1 MIPGVFLV
9 IMAFGLFIAAVSTVM
24 QSAAFV
30 FSRRFVVRFGSPVE
44 LVIYSQLWM
53 GIMGAAAFAATI
65 CRTSIPW
72 SREFVATAAVF
83 VLAYNLV
90 FFFFFKAMSLIEA
103 SRLSSLTGLKVI
115 VVALLALLFFHERL
129 TPGRIAAVLLTAI
142 AAVGMN
148 FSGGRIGWAGASY
161 LFLSLLG
168 FATTDVTGA
177 HLVKLMPGAS
187 VTLEAICVMSL
198 CYCVL
203 GVLSGAVFVRKQFSQ
218 RLFFGAF
225 PYSVLWFSA
234 MMLLFS
240 SFGII
245 GVVFGTIIQAG
256 RGVISVLFGIALARC
271 CGDIEPK
278 VSARMWVRRAVMS
291 LVMLSAMALYSLSRP

>member
-1 MIPGVFLV
+1 
-9 IMAFGLFIAAVSTVM
+9 MAFGLFIAAVSTVM

-65 CRTSIPW
+65 CGTSIPW
-72 SREFVATAAVF
+72 SREFVLTAAIF

-129 TPGRIAAVLLTAI
+129 TSGRIAAVLLTAF

-148 FSGGRIGWAGASY
+148 FSGGRIGWSGAFY
-161 LFLSLLG
+161 LLLSLLG

-187 VTLEAICVMSL
+187 VTHEAICVMSL
-198 CYCVL
+198 CYFVL
-203 GVLSGAVFVRKQFSQ
+203 GALSGSVFARKKFSR
-218 RLFFGAF
+218 RLFVGAF
-225 PYSVLWFSA
+225 PYSALWFSA
-234 MMLLFS
+234 MMLLFA

-256 RGVISVLFGIALARC
+256 RGVISVLFGVALTRY
-271 CGDIEPK
+271 CGDIEPE
-278 VSARMWVRRAVMS
+278 APLRMWIRRGVMS
-291 LVMLSAMALYSLSRP
+291 LVMLGAMVWYSLS

>member
-1 MIPGVFLV
+1 MG
-9 IMAFGLFIAAVSTVM
+9 FGLFIAAVSTVM

-53 GIMGAAAFAATI
+53 GIMGAAAFVATI
-65 CRTSIPW
+65 GGTSIPRSW
-72 SREFVATAAVF
+72 EFAATAAVF

-90 FFFFFKAMSLIEA
+90 FFCFFKAMSLIEA

-115 VVALLALLFFHERL
+115 VVALLALVFFHERL
-129 TPGRIAAVLLTAI
+129 TPGRHMAVLLTAI

-148 FSGGRIGWAGASY
+148 FSGGRIGWRGAFY

-177 HLVKLMPGAS
+177 HLVKLMPGNS
-187 VTLEAICVMSL
+187 VTHEAICVMSL
-198 CYCVL
+198 CYIIL
-203 GVLSGAVFVRKQFSQ
+203 GVGSVGVFARKKFSR
-218 RLFFGAF
+218 RLFIGAL
-225 PYSVLWFSA
+225 PYSVLWYSA
-234 MMLLFS
+234 MMLLFA

-271 CGDIEPK
+271 CGDIEPE
-278 VSARMWVRRAVMS
+278 VPPRMWVRRTVMS
-291 LVMLSAMALYSLSRP
+291 LVMLGAMVWYSLSN

>member
-1 MIPGVFLV
+1 
-9 IMAFGLFIAAVSTVM
+9 MAFGLVIAAVSTVM

-30 FSRRFVVRFGSPVE
+30 FSRRFVIRFGSPVE

-53 GIMGAAAFAATI
+53 GIMGLAGFAATI
-65 CRTSIPW
+65 RGTSIPT
-72 SREFVATAAVF
+72 SREFIATAAVF
-83 VLAYNLV
+83 VIAYNLV

-129 TPGRIAAVLLTAI
+129 TPGRACAVLLTAF

-148 FSGGRIGWAGASY
+148 FSGGRIGWRGAFY

-177 HLVKLMPGAS
+177 HLVKLMPGNS
-187 VTLEAICVMSL
+187 VTHEAICVMSF
-198 CYCVL
+198 CYIIL
-203 GVLSGAVFVRKQFSQ
+203 GALAGAAFARRKFSR
-218 RLFFGAF
+218 RLFVGAL
-225 PYSVLWFSA
+225 PYAFLWFSA
-234 MMLLFS
+234 MMLLFAA
-240 SFGII
+240 FGII

-256 RGVISVLFGIALARC
+256 RGVISVLFGIALARY
-271 CGDIEPK
+271 CGDIEPE
-278 VSARMWVRRAVMS
+278 VPRRMWVRRSVMS
-291 LVMLSAMALYSLSRP
+291 LVMLGAIVLYSLSRP

>member
-1 MIPGVFLV
+1 
-9 IMAFGLFIAAVSTVM
+9 MAFGLFIAAVSTVM

-65 CRTSIPW
+65 CGTSIPM
-72 SREFVATAAVF
+72 SSEFAATAAVF

-90 FFFFFKAMSLIEA
+90 FLFFFKAMSLIEA
-103 SRLSSLTGLKVI
+103 SRLSSLTGLKVL
-115 VVALLALLFFHERL
+115 VVALLALVFFRERL
-129 TPGRIAAVLLTAI
+129 TPVRIAAGLLTAV

-148 FSGGRIGWAGASY
+148 FSGGRIGWRCAFY
-161 LFLSLLG
+161 LLLSLLG

-177 HLVKLMPGAS
+177 RLVKLMPGTS
-187 VTLEAICVMSL
+187 VTGEAICVMSL
-198 CYCVL
+198 CYSIL
-203 GVLSGAVFVRKQFSQ
+203 GAISGCVFVRKKFSR
-218 RLFFGAF
+218 RLFIGAL
-225 PYSVLWFSA
+225 PYSVLWYSA
-234 MMLLFS
+234 MMLLFAA
-240 SFGII
+240 FGII

-256 RGVISVLFGIALARC
+256 RGVLSVLFGIALAKY

-278 VSARMWVRRAVMS
+278 VPPLMWVRRAVMS
-291 LVMLSAMALYSLSRP
+291 LIMLSAIVLYSLNR

>member
-1 MIPGVFLV
+1 
-9 IMAFGLFIAAVSTVM
+9 MAFGLFIAAVSTVM

-53 GIMGAAAFAATI
+53 GILGAVAFAATI
-65 CRTSIPW
+65 FGTSIPW
-72 SREFVATAAVF
+72 NREFIAIAAIF

-115 VVALLALLFFHERL
+115 VVALLALLFFHEHL
-129 TPGRIAAVLLTAI
+129 TSGRIVAVLLTAF

-148 FSGGRIGWAGASY
+148 FSGGRIGWRGAFY
-161 LFLSLLG
+161 LFMSLLG

-177 HLVKLMPGAS
+177 RLVKLMPGAS
-187 VTLEAICVMSL
+187 VTLEAICAMSF
-198 CYCVL
+198 CYIIL
-203 GVLSGAVFVRKQFSQ
+203 GMLSGVVFARRKFS
-218 RLFFGAF
+218 RHLFVGAL

-234 MMLLFS
+234 MMLLFAA
-240 SFGII
+240 FGII

-256 RGVISVLFGIALARC
+256 RGVISVLFGVALAKY
-271 CGDIEPK
+271 CGDIEPA
-278 VSARMWVRRAVMS
+278 VPPRMWIRRGVMA
-291 LVMLSAMALYSLSRP
+291 LVMLGAIILYSLS